1 MKLIFFILL
10 CLLFAC
16 AEPKENIRQDILSE
30 NEFVVILKDIHLA
43 EAKFELQKNIG
54 MEKAKNELANSY
66 TLIYK
71 KNTVSED
78 TFKKTLDFYAQ
89 KPEKLEGIYAD
100 VLEQLT
106 NERSTLDQQ

>member
-1 MKLIFFILL
+1 MKVNCLILL

-43 EAKFELQKNIG
+43 EANFELQKNKGIV
-54 MEKAKNELANSY
+54 KAKNELSNSY
-66 TLIYK
+66 TSIYK
-71 KNTVSED
+71 SHNVSEEK
-78 TFKKTLDFYAQ
+78 FKENLNFYAQ
-89 KPEKLEGIYAD
+89 NPEMLEKIYTD

-106 NERSTLDQQ
+106 KDRSALDQ

>member
-43 EAKFELQKNIG
+43 EANFELQKNKG
-54 MEKAKNELANSY
+54 MDKAKNKLSNSY
-66 TLIYK
+66 TSIYK
-71 KNTVSED
+71 KYNISEEK
-78 TFKKTLDFYAQ
+78 FKENLNFYAQ
-89 KPEKLEGIYAD
+89 NPEMLEKIYTD

-106 NERSTLDQQ
+106 KGRSVLDQQ

>member
-1 MKLIFFILL
+1 MKLIFFLLL

-43 EAKFELQKNIG
+43 EANFELQKNKG
-54 MEKAKNELANSY
+54 LEKAKNELSNSY
-66 TLIYK
+66 TSIYK
-71 KNTVSED
+71 KHNVSEEK
-78 TFKKTLDFYAQ
+78 FKETLNFYAQ
-89 KPEKLEGIYAD
+89 NPEMLEKIYTD

-106 NERSTLDQQ
+106 KGRSVLDQQ